1 VKILLVPLDDRPVTY
16 LLPQMVANVAGVQAI
31 VPPRELFGSLN
42 RAAQA
47 DALQQWIDNACTTH
61 RFEAV
66 FVCADTLIY
75 GGLIN
80 SRRGTETYKE
90 LEERVRAMTNWRK
103 KVGNIPIY
111 LQASIMRISDN
122 HDNTEEK
129 EYWSRYGR
137 EIFAWS
143 ENLHRLHV
151 QGEVAPGLLRESE
164 LRVPEAIRQDYLKSR
179 YRNFKIN
186 LDLLD
191 ALYKGS
197 FSRIVFSLDDSGE
210 NGLNV
215 LEQEK
220 LEKRILQL
228 NIGNQ
233 AVTYAGADEVL
244 CTMIAHWLATQNREH
259 RTCASVSYALPAAEF
274 CPSRY
279 EGQSIGNSIRAQ
291 LKAAGIKQL
300 DVDASD
306 KADFA
311 VIVHAGENGQGD
323 HIILPGHQDVRSV
336 DTREA
341 LTSTI
346 NLIRN
351 STIPCVLCDVAYANG
366 GDPMLVAELL
376 KQPQLLKKLWAYS
389 GWNTTGNAVGAA
401 LAIGVARL
409 YSENP
414 ERADALVKE
423 TLFIRLADDWAY
435 QTQARKNLKAASAAE
450 LTEYMRPLVQEIA
463 QALEHDAEALRLSFP
478 WQRLFEVEVTI
489 PRSQALAGA
498 KAD

>member
-1 VKILLVPLDDRPVTY
+1 MKILMVPLDDRPVTY

-47 DALQQWIDNACTTH
+47 DALQQWIDNACSMH

-66 FVCADTLIY
+66 FICADTLIY

-80 SRRGTETYKE
+80 SRRGNETYKE
-90 LEERVRAMTNWRK
+90 LEERVKAMSSWRK
-103 KVGNIPIY
+103 KLGNVPIY

-129 EYWSRYGR
+129 DYWSRYGR

-151 QGEVAPGLLRESE
+151 QGSVAPGLLKECES
-164 LRVPEAIRQDYLKSR
+164 RIPEAIRQDYLKSR

-191 ALYKGS
+191 ALSKGA

-228 NIGNQ
+228 NVSEQ

-244 CTMIAHWLATQNREH
+244 CTMMAHWLATRNKEQK
-259 RTCASVSYALPAAEF
+259 TFATVSYALPAAEF

-279 EGQSIGNSIRAQ
+279 EGQSIGHSIRAQ

-300 DVDASD
+300 DADATD
-306 KADFA
+306 KADFT

-323 HIILPGHQDVRSV
+323 HIILPGHQDVSSV

-341 LTSTI
+341 LTSTLT
-346 NLIRN
+346 LIRD
-351 STIPCVLCDVAYANG
+351 SKIPCVLCDVAYANG

-389 GWNTTGNAVGAA
+389 GWNTTGNAVGTA
-401 LAIGVARL
+401 LALGVARL
-409 YSENP
+409 YAVSS
-414 ERADALVKE
+414 ERADAAVKE

-435 QTQARKNLKAASAAE
+435 QTQARKSLKAASAVE
-450 LTEYMRPLVQEIA
+450 LSEYMRPLVQEIA
-463 QALEHDAEALRLSFP
+463 VALEHDAEALRLSFP
-478 WQRLFEVEVTI
+478 WQRLFEVEVSI
-489 PRSQALAGA
+489 PRSQSLAGA
-498 KAD
+498 KVD

>member
-1 VKILLVPLDDRPVTY
+1 MKILLVALDDRPVTY
-16 LLPQMVANVAGVQAI
+16 LLPQMVANVAGLQAI

-42 RAAQA
+42 RPAQA
-47 DALQQWIDNACTTH
+47 DALQQWIENACTIH

-66 FVCADTLIY
+66 FICSDTLIY

-80 SRRGTETYKE
+80 SRRGSETYKE
-90 LEERVRAMTNWRK
+90 LEERVRAMTGWRK
-103 KVGNIPIY
+103 KLGDVPIY

-129 EYWSRYGR
+129 DYWSRYGR

-143 ENLHRLHV
+143 ENLHRLHL
-151 QGEVAPGLLRESE
+151 QGSVAPGLLKESE
-164 LRVPEAIRQDYLKSR
+164 LRVPEVIRQDYLKSR

-186 LDLLD
+186 LDLLE
-191 ALYKGS
+191 AAKKGS

-220 LEKRILQL
+220 IEKRILEL
-228 NIGNQ
+228 NLSDR

-244 CTMIAHWLATQNREH
+244 CTMIAHWLATRNKEE
-259 RTCASVSYALPAAEF
+259 RTYASISYALPAAEF

-279 EGQSIGNSIRAQ
+279 EGQSIGQSIRAQ

-300 DVDASD
+300 DADASD
-306 KADFA
+306 RADFA

-341 LTSTI
+341 LTSTL

-351 STIPCVLCDVAYANG
+351 SKIPCVLCDVAYANG
-366 GDPMLVAELL
+366 ADPMLVAELL

-401 LAIGVARL
+401 LALGVARL
-409 YSENP
+409 HSVQP
-414 ERADALVKE
+414 ERADAFVKE

-435 QTQARKNLKAASAAE
+435 QTQARKNLKAASPAE
-450 LTEYMRPLVQEIA
+450 LSEHMRPLVQEIA
-463 QALEHDAEALRLSFP
+463 AALEHDAEALRLSFP